1 MALQID
7 IEGQENK
14 AFISAFGNNYIKV
27 DNKKLF
33 NLIIYDGEK
42 ITSYEKIEDIFDK
55 NIVKNFKDLVISRE
69 IELILLGTGT
79 HCLKPPLELKEFW
92 LQNKVSF
99 EIMNSFSAYKT
110 YNILLSEKR
119 RFISLIKLV

>member
-1 MALQID
+1 M
-7 IEGQENK
+7 
-14 AFISAFGNNYIKV
+14 
-27 DNKKLF
+27 
-33 NLIIYDGEK
+33 
-42 ITSYEKIEDIFDK
+42 
-55 NIVKNFKDLVISRE
+55 ISRE

-119 RFISLIKLV
+119 AAAVVERLVSAYGVSLSRLSAKGVGFLAPLTSNSSKTGRELNRRVEFVLTRTP